1 MLILERTIIFAVAT
15 VIYICCYFVLE
26 IKKSSHND
34 KYPIPTSLRNK
45 IILTIIEPKLRQA
58 CMGAAGQK
66 AWTWPGRSNCSPK
79 GQLYPLPFRT
89 RVLMLRNAAPWWF
102 FTGVHSNHRFI
113 VGHTVSLWR
122 WASPQH
128 KSTILWRT
136 FLQSDGGFEWHKIQL
151 LLEARAVNLEK

>member
-1 MLILERTIIFAVAT
+1 MILILERTIIFAVAT
-15 VIYICCYFVLE
+15 VIYICGYFVLE

-58 CMGAAGQK
+58 CLGAAGQK

-89 RVLMLRNAAPWWF
+89 RFWRSGMLRP
-102 FTGVHSNHRFI
+102 GGS
-113 VGHTVSLWR
+113 SLASILTI
-122 WASPQH
+122 ASPWATACH
-128 KSTILWRT
+128 CEDGLHHSTKAPFYDAHFCSQMEDLSGKKYSYCWRPE
-136 FLQSDGGFEWHKIQL
+136 Q
-151 LLEARAVNLEK
+151 